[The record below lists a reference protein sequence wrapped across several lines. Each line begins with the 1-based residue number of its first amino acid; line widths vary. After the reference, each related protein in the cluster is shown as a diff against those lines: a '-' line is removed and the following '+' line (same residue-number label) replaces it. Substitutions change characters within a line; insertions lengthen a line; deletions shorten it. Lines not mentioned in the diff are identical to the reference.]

1 MIDAKDAHY
10 LTNEAIT
17 RNKLKA
23 LNAVEVRIKNAIDE
37 GEFKI
42 TVDDI
47 FLNNSCVEFLKENG
61 YKLEYFSMAYDVRTG
76 CKAKSGYII
85 SW

>member
-61 YKLEYFSMAYDVRTG
+61 YILDHISVPYKSMDG
-76 CKAKSGYII
+76 WII

>member
-10 LTNEAIT
+10 LTNEVIT

-23 LNAVEVRIKNAIDE
+23 LDEIEEKINEAIDK

-42 TVDDI
+42 IVNNI
-47 FLNNSCVEFLKENG
+47 FLNDDCLEILKDKG
-61 YKLEYFSMAYDVRTG
+61 YKLQG
-76 CKAKSGYII
+76 NNGYLIWII